1 MKTAISIPDSVFVAA
16 EQLGQ
21 HMGISRS
28 KLYTN
33 AIRVYLASHRYKNVT
48 QLLNDIYQTEDS
60 GLETNMQHLQF
71 HSLSQ
76 DEKW

>member
-1 MKTAISIPDSVFVAA
+1 MKTAISIPDSVFLAA

-21 HMGISRS
+21 QIGISRS
-28 KLYTN
+28 ELYTN

-48 QLLNDIYQTEDS
+48 QLLNDIYKTENS
-60 GLETNMQHLQF
+60 GLETDLQHLQF